1 MTDCMQEA
9 SAQDLSSLVSNSD
22 GKLRVGVV
30 GYGYWGSKHVRVLT
44 GMPNVEVTVVEN
56 RPQRLKDAAASFPSA
71 RLSSSLADA
80 SSKLDAVVIAT
91 PPCSHALV
99 AKQALESGLHTM
111 VEKLMATASSDAQ
124 SLVNT
129 AEREGLTLMVGH
141 TFEYNA
147 AVWKLKKLITAK
159 DFGKILYIHTSR
171 LSLGRYQNDCNV
183 IWDLAPHDISII
195 SYLLDEYPDVAAAWT
210 HRNVGELP
218 PDVAY
223 LKLHFPRSSVAA
235 FVHVSWLD
243 PNKVR
248 TVTVI
253 GERKMA
259 VYDDLATDER
269 IRVFDVGVTPTVQM
283 GENPAPFEIPVT
295 YRTGDI
301 TSPYVEFPEPLMVQ
315 DSHFVDCVRSG
326 RTPDTD
332 GQRGLGVVRVL
343 EATDEALLTG
353 TTSRVGSQ
361 SLSRGLPGRRRGGV
375 AS

>member
-1 MTDCMQEA
+1 MIDCLNEA
-9 SAQDLSSLVSNSD
+9 SAQTPYSSGSTSP
-22 GKLRVGVV
+22 GKLKVGVI

-56 RPQRLKDAAASFPSA
+56 RPQRLKDAAASFPNA

-80 SSKLDAVVIAT
+80 SRNLDAVVIAT

-99 AKQALESGLHTM
+99 AKQALDSGLHTM
-111 VEKLMATASSDAQ
+111 VEKPMATASSDAEL
-124 SLVNT
+124 LVNT
-129 AEREGLTLMVGH
+129 AERQGLTLMVGH

-147 AVWKLKKLITAK
+147 AVWKLKKLITAT

-183 IWDLAPHDISII
+183 IWDLAPHDISIV
-195 SYLLDEYPDVAAAWT
+195 SYLLDEYPSVAAAWT
-210 HRNVGELP
+210 HRNVGDLP

-259 VYDDLATDER
+259 VYDDLATEER
-269 IRVFDVGVTPTVQM
+269 IRVYDVGVTPTQIS
-283 GENPAPFEIPVT
+283 ENPAPFDIPVT

-301 TSPYVEFPEPLMVQ
+301 TSPYVEFPEPLTVQ

-326 RTPDTD
+326 STPATD

-343 EATDEALLTG
+343 EATDEALQTG
-353 TTSRVGSQ
+353 APSHVGSE
-361 SLSRGLPGRRRGGV
+361 SHSRGVAGIAKGGV